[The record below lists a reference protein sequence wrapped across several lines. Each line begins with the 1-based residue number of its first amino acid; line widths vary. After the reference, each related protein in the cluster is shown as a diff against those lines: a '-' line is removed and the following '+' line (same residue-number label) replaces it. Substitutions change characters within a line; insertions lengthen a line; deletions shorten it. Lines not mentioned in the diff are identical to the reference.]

1 MAKVLLR
8 LACILASLADVGF
21 TTWTPIRPYKDPI
34 IPGFNPDP
42 SCTRVGDQFYCVNS
56 SFNSFPGIPVY
67 TSRDL
72 INWEQIGKLIICN
85 VLSRPEQLPQM
96 AQIYGFTSGIWAST
110 IRYNNGTFY
119 VTTTLVWDKFAQDD
133 PMRWDN
139 MMFTTRNIYGDNWS
153 DPVHFSP
160 GFQGYDVSLFWDD
173 DGKTYVQGSH
183 AWHVLPGIW
192 QYEIDLS
199 NGTIWNPEVLWTG
212 TGGIAPEGPH
222 VYKRD
227 GYYYLLIAE
236 GGTGL
241 NHMVTMARSNGSIHG
256 PYEPCA
262 HNPVLTNA
270 NTTEY
275 LQTVGHADVFED
287 TEGNV
292 WAVALATRNGTWDY
306 PMGRETVLV
315 AVAWEKDQYPLFNPF
330 DPIRVTV
337 DMAGPLPP
345 PRPIPDGGTL
355 VGHDQAITFSA
366 NEPLPRQLVYLRLP
380 TPSSYILSPPSHP
393 NSLCLLGSAANLTGP
408 DGMSGT
414 STFVGRRQEHVEFTS
429 DVILQ
434 FEPGQV
440 GEEAGITV
448 FLQQLQ
454 HFDLGVVSLNSTAER
469 YIRLKTTTKNSTD
482 GDMSDPLSLPGLVK
496 LPESAGDSLKL
507 KVQAVDASTYVFS
520 YAEEG
525 LRKPEWNVVGY
536 GDASE
541 VSGGFT
547 GTIIGMYATGNGRN
561 STTSACFSTFSYRGV
576 LNGYV

>member
-1 MAKVLLR
+1 MAKLWALLLIA
-8 LACILASLADVGF
+8 LAELSASRAWPGD
-21 TTWTPIRPYKDPI
+21 RPYKDPI

-56 SFNSFPGIPVY
+56 SFNTFPGIPVY

-72 INWEQIGKLIICN
+72 IHWEQIGN
-85 VLSRPEQLPQM
+85 VLSRHEQLPQL
-96 AQIYGFTSGIWAST
+96 AQVYGFTSGIWAST

-119 VTTTLVWDKFAQDD
+119 LTTTLVWDKFAADD
-133 PMRWDN
+133 PTRWDN
-139 MMFTTRNIYGDNWS
+139 MIFTTTDIYGDNWS
-153 DPVHFSP
+153 DPIHFSP
-160 GFQGYDVSLFWDD
+160 LFQGYDVSLFWDD

-183 AWHVLPGIW
+183 AWHVSPGIW

-199 NGTIWNPEVLWTG
+199 NGSISNSEVLWTG
-212 TGGIAPEGPH
+212 TGGLAPEGPH

-236 GGTGL
+236 GGTGV
-241 NHMVTMARSNGSIHG
+241 NHMVTMARSNASIHG
-256 PYEPCA
+256 PYEPYT

-275 LQTVGHADVFED
+275 LQTVGHADVFDD

-315 AVAWEKDQYPLFNPF
+315 PVVWETGAYPLFNPA
-330 DPIRVTV
+330 DPLR
-337 DMAGPLPP
+337 PLAH
-345 PRPIPDGGTL
+345 PDGGVL
-355 VGHDQAITFSA
+355 VGHDQTITFSP
-366 NEPLPRQLVYLRLP
+366 NRSLPRQLVYLRLP
-380 TPSSYILSPPSHP
+380 NPSAYILAPPSNPH
-393 NSLCLLGSAANLTGP
+393 SLCLIGSAANLTGP
-408 DGMSGT
+408 DGISGT
-414 STFVGRRQEHVEFTS
+414 STFIGRRQEHVEFTT
-429 DVILQ
+429 DVDLQ
-434 FEPGQV
+434 FSPGQD

-454 HFDLGVVSLNSTAER
+454 HFDLGVVALNGTR
-469 YIRLKTTTKNSTD
+469 YMRVKTTTHNSTD
-482 GDMSDPLSLPGLVK
+482 GDMADPLSRPGMVELPGNV
-496 LPESAGDSLKL
+496 GHDLKL
-507 KVQAVDASTYVFS
+507 RVQAVNASTYVFS
-520 YAEEG
+520 YAESGQGAGEG
-525 LRKPEWNVVGY
+525 WNVVGY

-561 STTSACFSTFSYRGV
+561 STSQACFSTFSYRGV
-576 LNGYV
+576 QNVY